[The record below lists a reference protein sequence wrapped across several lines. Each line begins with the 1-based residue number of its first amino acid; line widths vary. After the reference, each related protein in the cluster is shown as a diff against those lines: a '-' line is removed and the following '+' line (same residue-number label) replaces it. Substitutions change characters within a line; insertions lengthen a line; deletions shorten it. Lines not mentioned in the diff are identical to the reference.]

1 MSTIEFI
8 GALNTGLIYSFVAL
22 GVYLSFRTL
31 QFPDMTVDGSFP
43 LGAAVCATFIVLGY
57 NPFLAT
63 FAAFLAGAA
72 AGLVTAYMAT
82 RLKILNLLAGII
94 TMVALYSVN
103 LRIMGKPNV
112 PLLGHDSAI
121 SILQNYVTATTGF
134 PANLS
139 LLIVLGSLVFAACVL
154 LYFFLSSNLGL
165 ALRATGSNPTM
176 ARAQGISDQKMILLG
191 LALANGSV
199 AFGGALFAQ
208 INGFADVSLGVG
220 TIIIGLVAVI
230 IGETIL
236 PPNRIYKSLIGVIL
250 GILIYRLIFALA
262 LNKGRTFGFNAS
274 DLNLVTAVLVAVAMS
289 LPQLRK
295 MFHKKRKWEP
305 QGTLLQSPQGTS
317 KKESSHDRT

>member
-43 LGAAVCATFIVLGY
+43 LGAAVCATLIVLGY

-63 FAAFLAGAA
+63 FGAFLAGGL

-94 TMVALYSVN
+94 TMAALYSVN
-103 LRIMGKPNV
+103 LRIMGRPNV
-112 PLLGHDSAI
+112 ALLGQDSAI
-121 SILQNYVTATTGF
+121 STLQDYVALITG
-134 PANLS
+134 LS
-139 LLIVLGSLVFAACVL
+139 SNFSLFVVLSGLVTVAAIL
-154 LYFFLSSNLGL
+154 LYLFLSSNLGL

-199 AFGGALFAQ
+199 AIGGALFAQ

-220 TIIIGLVAVI
+220 TIIIGLAAVI
-230 IGETIL
+230 IGETFL
-236 PPNRIYKSLIGVIL
+236 PPNRIYKALIGVIVGAL
-250 GILIYRLIFALA
+250 VYRLIIAFALRGSSIG
-262 LNKGRTFGFNAS
+262 LKAS
-274 DLNLVTAVLVAVAMS
+274 DLNLVTAALVAVAMS
-289 LPQLRK
+289 LPQIKK
-295 MFHKKRKWEP
+295 MFYKKKKWES
-305 QGTLLQSPQGTS
+305 QVTLTNP
-317 KKESSHDRT
+317 KKELPHD